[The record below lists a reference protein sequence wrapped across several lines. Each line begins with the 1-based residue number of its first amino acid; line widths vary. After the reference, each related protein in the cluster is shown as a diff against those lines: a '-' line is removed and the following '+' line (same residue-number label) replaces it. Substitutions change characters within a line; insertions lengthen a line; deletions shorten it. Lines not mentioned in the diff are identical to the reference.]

1 MQTETDRER
10 HWICRCADGSCVEV
24 ARERDDILMRD
35 SKNVDG
41 PSLRFTREQW
51 RSFRAGIVAGDFD

>member
-1 MQTETDRER
+1 MQTETGRER
-10 HWICRCADGSCVEV
+10 HWICRCADAACVEV

-41 PSLRFTREQW
+41 PSLRFTSEQW
-51 RSFRAGIVAGDFD
+51 RSFQAGIVAGDFD